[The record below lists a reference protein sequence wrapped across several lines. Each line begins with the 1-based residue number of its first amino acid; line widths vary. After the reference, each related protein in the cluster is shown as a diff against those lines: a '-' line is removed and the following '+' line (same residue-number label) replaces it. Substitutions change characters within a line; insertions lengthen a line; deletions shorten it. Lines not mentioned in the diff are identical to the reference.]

1 MITCAII
8 DDEPLAI
15 KLLETYIS
23 KLDNLNLVSSH
34 SNPLEGLANLKSNPV
49 DLLFLDIQM
58 PEISG
63 IELAKILPDFTKII
77 FTTAYPNYAVKGF
90 ELKALDYLVK
100 PISLLRF
107 MQAVERIQETTEQQ
121 SSTPT
126 IDQDYIF
133 VKTEHR
139 KMKIDLDE
147 ILYLKGMGDYC
158 QVILKDQKVMT
169 LEKLH
174 SFENRLPRNQFRRIH
189 KSYIIAIKQINFVEK
204 NKIKIMDNMI
214 PIGQTYESEIKN
226 LLS

>member
-147 ILYLKGMGDYC
+147 ISEKIAVVRSNECQGRDMLKL
-158 QVILKDQKVMT
+158 I
-169 LEKLH
+169 E
-174 SFENRLPRNQFRRIH
+174 
-189 KSYIIAIKQINFVEK
+189 
-204 NKIKIMDNMI
+204 
-214 PIGQTYESEIKN
+214 EIKKDLEHGKVN
-226 LLS
+226 KNEQNYWKDIK